1 MSVSRFDEKLPLL
14 VNNNGEQVGICL
26 MGPVGEGETLVWM
39 SGWAWQQD
47 EANVVAA
54 STGDAGVPVEGAGP
68 PEPPIPGPPF
78 GPGHD
83 KKWMVQTGFREG
95 SAKYDPKKPVLVQAL
110 ALMQKGNETA
120 MVQWSQAV
128 KIEHAYGPGEE
139 YEHH

>member
-1 MSVSRFDEKLPLL
+1 MSVSRFDEHLPLL
-14 VNNNGEQVGICL
+14 VDDKDDQVGICL

-47 EANVVAA
+47 EANVVAV
-54 STGDAGVPVEGAGP
+54 STGDAGVPVKGARP
-68 PEPPIPGPPF
+68 PDPPIHGPPF
-78 GPGHD
+78 GPGG
-83 KKWMVQTGFREG
+83 KRWMIQTGFREG

-128 KIEHAYGPGEE
+128 KI
-139 YEHH
+139 HHVY

>member
-14 VNNNGEQVGICL
+14 VNDQDEQVGICL

-54 STGDAGVPVEGAGP
+54 STGDAGVMVEGAGP
-68 PEPPIPGPPF
+68 PDPPIPGPPF

-83 KKWMVQTGFREG
+83 KWFLMETGCRPG
-95 SAKYDPKKPVLVQAL
+95 SASYDPKMPVLVQAL

-128 KIEHAYGPGEE
+128 KIEHVYGPGGG
-139 YEHH
+139 YP